1 MQIKKS
7 GGKIFGANMTAAEK
21 KAMEMEIKRQLGEYN
36 RKNEMELDAIILW
49 ELHEQLGFGPV
60 RLKRFFDN
68 FGSALADLLRH
79 YEMGSDDQCWL
90 CTEKLKEYGIDINEW
105 YKNKKEE
112 NMANI
117 RVTQEKDH
125 YVAYVNGERYC
136 SGDTYA
142 EVTRE
147 LINDGVV
154 M

>member
-1 MQIKKS
+1 M
-7 GGKIFGANMTAAEK
+7 
-21 KAMEMEIKRQLGEYN
+21 L
-36 RKNEMELDAIILW
+36 
-49 ELHEQLGFGPV
+49 
-60 RLKRFFDN
+60 
-68 FGSALADLLRH
+68 
-79 YEMGSDDQCWL
+79 L

-142 EVTRE
+142 EVTHE